1 MQDQASQRA
10 RRVRL
15 SIAGFACCEGFLLSL
30 VSLNMFGSSSGVAPE
45 EGVVQLALTL
55 LVLVIGFACVVL
67 VPARLRTTLLS
78 PRAAVL
84 FAVLPLA
91 ALVVAACVPQGLA
104 AAAATA
110 LLGGLPAAQQLCAWG
125 RRLGGNPIDQSVP
138 VVFIASALGGA
149 LCFLAVSVPV
159 PAVRGAL
166 FVLPLLGAL
175 LLALYERPNA
185 TTDTAPHEV
194 KCAASDASAPAHA
207 ADEAPRAHEIN
218 ARIMVGTAI
227 YGAAA
232 GLVEASAASEGG
244 AGGSSESL
252 MLLLFVVL
260 CLAAL
265 QLFGGHPLA
274 KLHAVLPRSVS
285 SEQVRDGG
293 PLDGSYRLAILLFVA
308 GLLVAPLVE
317 RVGVTPSVVAAAG
330 YLGVSVVLA
339 SLFLVMAHIGA
350 RDASL
355 SFARGFS
362 ALFVGEAA
370 GLAAGFLLAANGVPD
385 ATSLAAAAAGILV
398 LYGFLFLF
406 TERDLRALSVV
417 VDEADCFDEA
427 CEEIATQA
435 GLSKREGEVLPFV
448 LRGRTSERI
457 AAELFISKNTVDTHI
472 RRIYAKCGVHNRQE
486 LIDLGEQTEAALRT
500 QRRPGGASCKR

>member
-1 MQDQASQRA
+1 
-10 RRVRL
+10 
-15 SIAGFACCEGFLLSL
+15 
-30 VSLNMFGSSSGVAPE
+30 
-45 EGVVQLALTL
+45 
-55 LVLVIGFACVVL
+55 
-67 VPARLRTTLLS
+67 
-78 PRAAVL
+78 
-84 FAVLPLA
+84 
-91 ALVVAACVPQGLA
+91 
-104 AAAATA
+104 
-110 LLGGLPAAQQLCAWG
+110 
-125 RRLGGNPIDQSVP
+125 
-138 VVFIASALGGA
+138 
-149 LCFLAVSVPV
+149 
-159 PAVRGAL
+159 
-166 FVLPLLGAL
+166 
-175 LLALYERPNA
+175 
-185 TTDTAPHEV
+185 
-194 KCAASDASAPAHA
+194 
-207 ADEAPRAHEIN
+207 
-218 ARIMVGTAI
+218 
-227 YGAAA
+227 
-232 GLVEASAASEGG
+232 
-244 AGGSSESL
+244 

-274 KLHAVLPRSVS
+274 KLRAVLPRSVS

-370 GLAAGFLLAANGVPD
+370 GLAAGFILAANGVPD

-427 CEEIATQA
+427 CEEIATRA

-486 LIDLGEQTEAALRT
+486 LIDLGEQTEAALRA